1 MDKTTTVAL
10 GLLASAGVLAGVAYY
25 VYKTKPTIVTATTKT
40 TTILTPSP
48 SVSPTSTV
56 IPSPTPTTSLSP
68 QVTISAVPDIT
79 QLGGSVS
86 GQLPSSVGQAVT
98 LTNSSPQATAGLAVS
113 RKVNLYI
120 GIKQGQPNSTYEIT
134 IEYGYLPGTSSQP
147 IANLTTIAKQLQ
159 TDENGNAQ
167 VIYQFY
173 TNDQSQ
179 LVTIASVG
187 VTGPGI
193 NTAFTVSY
201 QATTSI
207 GIVQFQDINT
217 NQTVAVATYGGLTVT
232 DNTNQPQSITI
243 ELLMPLSYG
252 SPTATINL
260 YENVFDFN
268 LNSCYT
274 GTYQHT
280 VNLTVSVFG
289 LYGFTNNAPGFPSQM
304 PYPITVTIPYG
315 GIIQFPQNQ
324 NCPVSAPPP
333 PPI

>member
-1 MDKTTTVAL
+1 MDKSTAAAL

-40 TTILTPSP
+40 TILTPSP
-48 SVSPTSTV
+48 TTSVLPTTTVSPTV
-56 IPSPTPTTSLSP
+56 TPTTSLSP
-68 QVTISAVPDIT
+68 QVTISAVPDT
-79 QLGGSVS
+79 SQLGGSTS
-86 GQLPSSVGQAVT
+86 GQLPSSVGQPVT

-113 RKVNLYI
+113 RTVNLYV
-120 GIKQGQPNSTYEIT
+120 GIKQGQPNSTYVVT
-134 IEYGYLPGTSSQP
+134 IEYGFLPGTSNQP
-147 IANLTTIAKQLQ
+147 ITNLTTIAKQLQ

-173 TNDQSQ
+173 TNNQSQ

-193 NTAFTVSY
+193 DVAFTVSY

-232 DNTNQPQSITI
+232 DNTNQPQSITV

-252 SPTATINL
+252 SSTATINL
-260 YENVFDFN
+260 YENVAW
-268 LNSCYT
+268 LGSCSP

-280 VNLTVSVFG
+280 VNLTNSVFG
-289 LYGFTNNAPGFPSQM
+289 LYGFTNNAPGLPSQT

-333 PPI
+333 GPF